1 MKRFAGWLLFFWGCI
16 CCICASEI
24 SITDSWKYKAENDE
38 RFSSMDWNDSDWV
51 TVDLP
56 HTWNAGDV
64 IDEQRGYRRGISWY
78 RKKLFI
84 PSEARDKKITLRF
97 DGVVSKAD
105 VYLNGKLLKTHLG
118 AYTAF
123 GVDITD
129 ICEVGKE
136 NLLAVKVDNSSSLG
150 EILPPVSG
158 DFSIF
163 GGIYRR
169 VFLQWT
175 EKVHFVTEPYA
186 AVPVRIQ
193 TPEVSVSE
201 ASMQIVA
208 FLKNDFTDTK
218 HVHVNVF
225 LCDEMNR
232 IVKEKQLKLKLI
244 PGRKY
249 PISTSVGRIEN
260 PHLWSPEL
268 PYLYTVKVQVCD
280 AKNGEMYQE
289 VISPVGFRWFSVD
302 KTGFYLNGKYLKLR
316 GAARHQ
322 DYAGLGTA
330 IPVEMNRR
338 DMRLLKEMGANFV
351 RISHYPQDPEIY
363 RACDELGLIVWSE
376 ICVVNEVRKNTE
388 FAHNCKE
395 MLKEMILQ
403 NYNHPS
409 VVLWGAMNELWD
421 YHKQAIALARE
432 LEALKKELDPYRLS
446 CVAFHA
452 FTWEKPYT
460 QSSKEMFSISDVNG
474 VNVYE
479 SWYQGDSATIAPMFD
494 KFCSYSTAKPRFL
507 SEFGAGSDERIHSYT
522 PRTFD
527 FTPEFQLDFNRR
539 YINEMEKRP
548 DYIGYSIW
556 NLVDFQV
563 DGRGDSK
570 PNLNQKGMLTED
582 RRKKEIYYYCQAR
595 WSDIPMIHIAGA
607 DWTKRV
613 EICDDSINVRKI
625 SVFSNQK
632 TAELIHNGKSL
643 GVREVVNGEA
653 VFAVPFIDGENL
665 LDARSGALSDRLKIQ
680 MRLLSSRLTDS
691 DVLLDGLCINLGQ
704 EHCYF
709 IDPQLQEI
717 WIPDKPYTKGSW
729 GYMDGKPFNSW
740 PGSSHD
746 GVRYGVGADIK
757 NTFLETDNKIDSKLL
772 SISEKCNISLN
783 KIFNIYNAINK
794 YKKNTFTPKELSNI
808 CKMSIRSTNKLL
820 TILENNGYTEI
831 VGKKFSEGSGR
842 PSRIIKFRF

>member
-97 DGVVSKAD
+97 DGVASKAD

-260 PHLWSPEL
+260 LHLWSPEL

-376 ICVVNEVRKNTE
+376 ICVVNEVRKNAA

-432 LEALKKELDPYRLS
+432 LEALKKRAGSLSSFLCRLS
-446 CVAFHA
+446 CFYLGE
-452 FTWEKPYT
+452 TLYT
-460 QSSKEMFSISDVNG
+460 V
-474 VNVYE
+474 
-479 SWYQGDSATIAPMFD
+479 
-494 KFCSYSTAKPRFL
+494 
-507 SEFGAGSDERIHSYT
+507 
-522 PRTFD
+522 
-527 FTPEFQLDFNRR
+527 
-539 YINEMEKRP
+539 
-548 DYIGYSIW
+548 
-556 NLVDFQV
+556 
-563 DGRGDSK
+563 
-570 PNLNQKGMLTED
+570 
-582 RRKKEIYYYCQAR
+582 
-595 WSDIPMIHIAGA
+595 
-607 DWTKRV
+607 
-613 EICDDSINVRKI
+613 
-625 SVFSNQK
+625 
-632 TAELIHNGKSL
+632 
-643 GVREVVNGEA
+643 
-653 VFAVPFIDGENL
+653 
-665 LDARSGALSDRLKIQ
+665 
-680 MRLLSSRLTDS
+680 
-691 DVLLDGLCINLGQ
+691 
-704 EHCYF
+704 
-709 IDPQLQEI
+709 
-717 WIPDKPYTKGSW
+717 
-729 GYMDGKPFNSW
+729 
-740 PGSSHD
+740 
-746 GVRYGVGADIK
+746 
-757 NTFLETDNKIDSKLL
+757 
-772 SISEKCNISLN
+772 
-783 KIFNIYNAINK
+783 
-794 YKKNTFTPKELSNI
+794 
-808 CKMSIRSTNKLL
+808 
-820 TILENNGYTEI
+820 
-831 VGKKFSEGSGR
+831 
-842 PSRIIKFRF
+842 

>member
-1 MKRFAGWLLFFWGCI
+1 MVVVFWGCI

-38 RFSSMDWNDSDWV
+38 RFSGIDWNDSDWI

-64 IDEQRGYRRGISWY
+64 VDEQRGYRRGISWY

-84 PSEARDKKITLRF
+84 PLEARDKKITLRF
-97 DGVVSKAD
+97 DGVASKAD
-105 VYLNGKLLKTHLG
+105 VYLNGKLLKIHLG

-129 ICEVGKE
+129 VCEVGKE

-175 EKVHFVTEPYA
+175 ERVHFVTEPYA

-193 TPEVSVSE
+193 TPEVSASE

-208 FLKNDFTDTK
+208 SLKNDFIHTK
-218 HVHVNVF
+218 HVQVNVL
-225 LCDEMNR
+225 LCDDMNR
-232 IVKEKQLKLKLI
+232 IVKEKHLKLKLI
-244 PGRKY
+244 PGREY
-249 PISTSVGRIEN
+249 PISTSVGKIEN
-260 PHLWSPEL
+260 PHLWSPEV

-338 DMRLLKEMGANFV
+338 DMRLLKETGANFV

-421 YHKQAIALARE
+421 YHNQAIALARE
-432 LEALKKELDPYRLS
+432 LEALKKSWILIVFLVSP
-446 CVAFHA
+446 
-452 FTWEKPYT
+452 FTLLLGRNP
-460 QSSKEMFSISDVNG
+460 
-474 VNVYE
+474 
-479 SWYQGDSATIAPMFD
+479 
-494 KFCSYSTAKPRFL
+494 
-507 SEFGAGSDERIHSYT
+507 IH
-522 PRTFD
+522 
-527 FTPEFQLDFNRR
+527 
-539 YINEMEKRP
+539 
-548 DYIGYSIW
+548 
-556 NLVDFQV
+556 NLVRRCLKFQI
-563 DGRGDSK
+563 
-570 PNLNQKGMLTED
+570 LT
-582 RRKKEIYYYCQAR
+582 
-595 WSDIPMIHIAGA
+595 G
-607 DWTKRV
+607 
-613 EICDDSINVRKI
+613 
-625 SVFSNQK
+625 
-632 TAELIHNGKSL
+632 
-643 GVREVVNGEA
+643 
-653 VFAVPFIDGENL
+653 
-665 LDARSGALSDRLKIQ
+665 
-680 MRLLSSRLTDS
+680 
-691 DVLLDGLCINLGQ
+691 
-704 EHCYF
+704 
-709 IDPQLQEI
+709 
-717 WIPDKPYTKGSW
+717 
-729 GYMDGKPFNSW
+729 
-740 PGSSHD
+740 
-746 GVRYGVGADIK
+746 
-757 NTFLETDNKIDSKLL
+757 
-772 SISEKCNISLN
+772 
-783 KIFNIYNAINK
+783 
-794 YKKNTFTPKELSNI
+794 
-808 CKMSIRSTNKLL
+808 
-820 TILENNGYTEI
+820 
-831 VGKKFSEGSGR
+831 
-842 PSRIIKFRF
+842 

>member
-632 TAELIHNGKSL
+632 TAELIHNGKSFL
-643 GVREVVNGEA
+643 RKATICIDASDTETSGVC
-653 VFAVPFIDGENL
+653 I
-665 LDARSGALSDRLKIQ
+665 
-680 MRLLSSRLTDS
+680 LT
-691 DVLLDGLCINLGQ
+691 G
-704 EHCYF
+704 
-709 IDPQLQEI
+709 
-717 WIPDKPYTKGSW
+717 T
-729 GYMDGKPFNSW
+729 
-740 PGSSHD
+740 
-746 GVRYGVGADIK
+746 A
-757 NTFLETDNKIDSKLL
+757 
-772 SISEKCNISLN
+772 
-783 KIFNIYNAINK
+783 A
-794 YKKNTFTPKELSNI
+794 
-808 CKMSIRSTNKLL
+808 
-820 TILENNGYTEI
+820 
-831 VGKKFSEGSGR
+831 
-842 PSRIIKFRF
+842 

>member
-84 PSEARDKKITLRF
+84 PSEAPDKKITLRF
-97 DGVVSKAD
+97 DGVASKAD
-105 VYLNGKLLKTHLG
+105 VYLNGKLLQTHLG

-123 GVDITD
+123 GVDITG

-175 EKVHFVTEPYA
+175 ERVHFVTEPYA

-244 PGRKY
+244 PSRKY

-494 KFCSYSTAKPRFL
+494 KFCSYSTAKPSFFVGIWSR
-507 SEFGAGSDERIHSYT
+507 
-522 PRTFD
+522 
-527 FTPEFQLDFNRR
+527 
-539 YINEMEKRP
+539 KR
-548 DYIGYSIW
+548 
-556 NLVDFQV
+556 
-563 DGRGDSK
+563 
-570 PNLNQKGMLTED
+570 
-582 RRKKEIYYYCQAR
+582 
-595 WSDIPMIHIAGA
+595 
-607 DWTKRV
+607 
-613 EICDDSINVRKI
+613 
-625 SVFSNQK
+625 
-632 TAELIHNGKSL
+632 
-643 GVREVVNGEA
+643 
-653 VFAVPFIDGENL
+653 
-665 LDARSGALSDRLKIQ
+665 
-680 MRLLSSRLTDS
+680 
-691 DVLLDGLCINLGQ
+691 
-704 EHCYF
+704 
-709 IDPQLQEI
+709 
-717 WIPDKPYTKGSW
+717 
-729 GYMDGKPFNSW
+729 
-740 PGSSHD
+740 
-746 GVRYGVGADIK
+746 
-757 NTFLETDNKIDSKLL
+757 
-772 SISEKCNISLN
+772 
-783 KIFNIYNAINK
+783 
-794 YKKNTFTPKELSNI
+794 
-808 CKMSIRSTNKLL
+808 
-820 TILENNGYTEI
+820 
-831 VGKKFSEGSGR
+831 
-842 PSRIIKFRF
+842 

>member
-97 DGVVSKAD
+97 DGVASKAD

-376 ICVVNEVRKNTE
+376 ICVVNEVRKNAA

-522 PRTFD
+522 PRTF
-527 FTPEFQLDFNRR
+527 LILRVHLILLRNFNW
-539 YINEMEKRP
+539 IL
-548 DYIGYSIW
+548 I
-556 NLVDFQV
+556 
-563 DGRGDSK
+563 
-570 PNLNQKGMLTED
+570 
-582 RRKKEIYYYCQAR
+582 A
-595 WSDIPMIHIAGA
+595 DISMK
-607 DWTKRV
+607 WR
-613 EICDDSINVRKI
+613 NVR
-625 SVFSNQK
+625 
-632 TAELIHNGKSL
+632 
-643 GVREVVNGEA
+643 
-653 VFAVPFIDGENL
+653 
-665 LDARSGALSDRLKIQ
+665 
-680 MRLLSSRLTDS
+680 
-691 DVLLDGLCINLGQ
+691 
-704 EHCYF
+704 
-709 IDPQLQEI
+709 
-717 WIPDKPYTKGSW
+717 
-729 GYMDGKPFNSW
+729 
-740 PGSSHD
+740 
-746 GVRYGVGADIK
+746 
-757 NTFLETDNKIDSKLL
+757 
-772 SISEKCNISLN
+772 
-783 KIFNIYNAINK
+783 
-794 YKKNTFTPKELSNI
+794 
-808 CKMSIRSTNKLL
+808 
-820 TILENNGYTEI
+820 
-831 VGKKFSEGSGR
+831 
-842 PSRIIKFRF
+842 II